1 MPREAL
7 SVQRHKKLR
16 ETATRTSSQ
25 LDKTN
30 LNSTT
35 TPHQS
40 APFFH
45 VQPQTYCVVSR
56 YQEPIYH
63 FSLKTESASPS
74 SVRVKPPLIPSTPPN
89 WFLPVEA
96 FPNAGRI
103 RNSVIFTASPLLT
116 GFYSSGGMYKRWRR
130 RGRKKQKNWYMR
142 SKVSSIDFFLMRSR
156 KKREGVQSW
165 GDLFLITTR
174 IAVLVV
180 GIGSSGARWKV
191 LLRIPL
197 FWPKPRGKDPDL
209 VWSAPSLARSNI
221 NACWEVIR
229 RKFRAFH
236 LYVTL
241 PDTKRIRLAAAL
253 WLTACA
259 HVRSHSESAGSA
271 WWKLKIL
278 LGLRNIVWASLLQ
291 CAHLW

>member
-1 MPREAL
+1 MPREVL

-40 APFFH
+40 ASFFSLH
-45 VQPQTYCVVSR
+45 PQTYCVVSR

-74 SVRVKPPLIPSTPPN
+74 SVWVRTPPIPPN

-96 FPNAGRI
+96 FPSADRI

-142 SKVSSIDFFLMRSR
+142 SKVSSIDFFLMHSW
-156 KKREGVQSW
+156 KKREGLQSW

-180 GIGSSGARWKV
+180 GMEAAVLDGKCRCGFLCSGRSAH
-191 LLRIPL
+191 
-197 FWPKPRGKDPDL
+197 GKDPDL
-209 VWSAPSLARSNI
+209 VRPTWSLARRNI
-221 NACWEVIR
+221 NACWGVIL
-229 RKFRAFH
+229 KFRAVH
-236 LYVTL
+236 SYVAL
-241 PDTKRIRLAAAL
+241 LDTKRIRLATAL
-253 WLTACA
+253 WLTADNCLPP
-259 HVRSHSESAGSA
+259 HKE
-271 WWKLKIL
+271 IF
-278 LGLRNIVWASLLQ
+278 RN
-291 CAHLW
+291 